1 MICNN
6 CYKKGHY
13 YKNCDQPLLS
23 YGLCCFKKIDNN
35 IKFLMVKRR
44 NTYTYI
50 EFLRGMYDIQDVDYL
65 QKMFTKM
72 SINEKKKILEKDFKT
87 LWNDLWLIG
96 NHNKNKNKNEFYKGI
111 IKFNILKKSY
121 LNDHNQEISL
131 KYLIKNS
138 EKKYKMEEW
147 YFPKGKKEYLIDNI
161 ETNIQASLREFCE
174 ETNIDKNLIKIY
186 EKKILEESH
195 LGSNNKYYKTIFYL
209 SEYLGD
215 DLNDVINKFKNFKS
229 SFQKTEIGNI
239 KWIDISKL
247 KNYFRDYE
255 ISKYELIE
263 NLEKIIEK

>member
-6 CYKKGHY
+6 CYREGHFY
-13 YKNCDQPLLS
+13 RNCDQPLLS
-23 YGLCCFKKIDNN
+23 YGLCCFKKVNDE

-50 EFLRGMYDIQDVDYL
+50 EFLRGIYNILDLEYL

-72 SINEKKKILEKDFKT
+72 SIQEKKNILENDFKT
-87 LWNDLWLIG
+87 LWNQLWLME
-96 NHNKNKNKNEFYKGI
+96 NNLKNKNEFYKGI
-111 IKFNILKKSY
+111 IKFNILKNGY
-121 LNDHNQEISL
+121 FNDEKNVSISL
-131 KYLIKNS
+131 KYLINNS
-138 EKKYKMEEW
+138 EKNYEMEEW
-147 YFPKGKKEYLIDNI
+147 YFPKGKKEMILNNI
-161 ETNIQASLREFCE
+161 ETDIQASLREFCE
-174 ETNIDKNLIKIY
+174 ETNIDEKLIKIH
-186 EKKILEESH
+186 KNKILEELH

-209 SEYLGD
+209 SEYLSN